1 MFTIFCKET
10 ANSEDTRWDGP
21 VSTYLSV
28 QFQAHLEPWQALEVF
43 AHGENERVQQ
53 IIYGCKQ
60 QPDIEVGKNRE
71 EKQAQVPPV
80 FRSQPERRD
89 DDILLPFLLIQ
100 REDTGPLFMPL
111 PFVQLNKVPGEVD
124 VLKLPATRVQE
135 SLHEEASAK
144 QHQQQP
150 CKGKELPPQ
159 GAQHLRRRHHLVQ
172 DTQGFVRSVVE
183 LSLQGLAGT
192 EKRDLQGLVPGH
204 KIIK

>member
-1 MFTIFCKET
+1 M
-10 ANSEDTRWDGP
+10 
-21 VSTYLSV
+21 STYLSV
-28 QFQAHLEPWQALEVF
+28 QFQAHLEPWQALEMF

-100 REDTGPLFMPL
+100 REDTGPLFTPL

-144 QHQQQP
+144 QHQPEHIMRNALLDEAQAGI
-150 CKGKELPPQ
+150 KIVRININNLRYADDTTYMAESKE
-159 GAQHLRRRHHLVQ
+159 
-172 DTQGFVRSVVE
+172 
-183 LSLQGLAGT
+183 
-192 EKRDLQGLVPGH
+192 
-204 KIIK
+204 